1 MIDGDPG
8 LWLEDLHGEEALAWV
23 RERNAETAERLT
35 TAPGFA
41 ALAAE
46 LREVLDDEGRIPY
59 VRRRGKHLYNFW
71 QDAAHVRGVWRRT
84 GLEEYRRD
92 RPAWETV
99 LDLDALAA
107 AEGEDWV
114 WAGAEVLRPGHR
126 HALVLLSRAGSDAV
140 TVREF
145 DLEALR
151 FVEDGFQVAEA
162 KTSIG
167 WIDADHVY
175 IGADLGPRSLT
186 ASGYPRTVR
195 RWRRGTPLADA
206 ELVFEA
212 APEDLSASGWCDP
225 SEDYRRHFV
234 SLQRDF
240 WHRELFLLA
249 DGDRPVKVDVP
260 DDAEKYVHRQWLMV
274 VPKTPW
280 AGHPAGSLLA
290 FDFES
295 YLGGER
301 EPAAVLF
308 TPDGA
313 TALAGHFWTRNHLIV
328 KSLHHVTTRIE
339 VLTPADG
346 PWTRRP
352 LAEVPALAT
361 ATVHATD
368 PHESDEYFLDVSGF
382 VQPPTLFRGEAGGAT
397 EVVKRASALFD
408 TEGLSVRQHFATSAD
423 GTRVPFF
430 VVGPDR
436 DAPGPTLLYGYGG
449 FEVTLTPGYDAV
461 TGRAWLAR
469 GGTYVVAGIRGGG
482 EYGPGWHHAAL
493 KADRERAFE
502 DFAAVARHLVDLK
515 ITTPGLL
522 GIEGRSNGGLLMGAV
537 TVRYPHLFGAV
548 VIGFPLL
555 DLMRFH
561 LLLAGASWTAE
572 YGNPEDPADR
582 PHLEALSPYHGF
594 RADRAYPPI
603 LIVTATSDDRV
614 HPGHARKAAARL
626 KELGHRVLFHETTAG
641 GHAGSADNEQ
651 AARVEAL
658 THTFLWHHLRGE
670 A

>member
-1 MIDGDPG
+1 MIDRDPG
-8 LWLEDLHGEEALAWV
+8 LWLEDLHGEDALAWV

-71 QDAAHVRGVWRRT
+71 QDAAHVRGIWRRT
-84 GLEEYRRD
+84 ALEEYRRD
-92 RPAWETV
+92 RPVWETV

-107 AEGEDWV
+107 AEGEEWV

-126 HALVLLSRAGSDAV
+126 RALVLLSRAGSDAV

-145 DLEALR
+145 DLETLR

-167 WIDADHVY
+167 WIDAEHVY

-212 APEDLSASGWCDP
+212 ASEDLSVSGWHDP
-225 SEDYRRHFV
+225 SEGYGRHFV

-274 VPKTPW
+274 VPKTAW

-308 TPDGA
+308 TPDAA

-328 KSLHHVTTRIE
+328 KSLHHVTTRVE

-346 PWTRRP
+346 PWIRRP

-361 ATVHATD
+361 ATVHGTD
-368 PHESDEYFLDVSGF
+368 PHESDEYFLGVSGF
-382 VQPPTLFRGEAGGAT
+382 VQPPTLFRGEAGGAA
-397 EVVKRASALFD
+397 EAVKQASALFD

-515 ITTPGLL
+515 ITTPALL

-603 LIVTATSDDRV
+603 LIITATSDDRV

-626 KELGHRVLFHETTAG
+626 RELGHRVLFHETTAG

-658 THTFLWHHLRGE
+658 THTFLWHHLRE
-670 A
+670 DA